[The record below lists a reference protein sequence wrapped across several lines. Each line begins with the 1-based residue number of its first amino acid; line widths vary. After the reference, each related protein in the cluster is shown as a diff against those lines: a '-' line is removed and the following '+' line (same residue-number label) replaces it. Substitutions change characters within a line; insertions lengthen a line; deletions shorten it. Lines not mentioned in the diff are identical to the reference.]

1 MIAIIR
7 FGAFA
12 LSTTAIFQ
20 YFLGAEMADWLFS
33 AILSIIL
40 RLDALGEGKE

>member
-12 LSTTAIFQ
+12 LSTTAILQ

-40 RLDALGEGKE
+40 RLDALGLGEE